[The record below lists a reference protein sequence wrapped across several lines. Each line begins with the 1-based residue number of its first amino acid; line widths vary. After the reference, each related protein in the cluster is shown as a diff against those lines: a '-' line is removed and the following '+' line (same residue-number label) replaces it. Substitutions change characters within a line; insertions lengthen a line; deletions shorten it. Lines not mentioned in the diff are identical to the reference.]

1 MTPVATETLYGSSRE
16 KVMLALT
23 ELAAERGYAE
33 TTIADIVERSGVGEE
48 TFRTLFA
55 DKEACA
61 VAAENAIL
69 SEVVASVSSSY
80 LADRAEL
87 DSALLGVMSILELM
101 ARKPSYAFFGYVGA
115 RQMSPPSVFSI
126 YETGHKVLVAM
137 LERGWEYAELA
148 VPPRRAALAALGG
161 AEAIV
166 RREVVAGRAERL
178 PRLLPD
184 LVYAATV
191 PFLGQDEA
199 LRLADR
205 GRELLRD
212 RPWS

>member
-1 MTPVATETLYGSSRE
+1 MTQVATETLYGSSRE
-16 KVMLALT
+16 RVLLALT

-33 TTIADIVERSGVGEE
+33 TTVEDVVERSGVGEE
-48 TFRTLFA
+48 TFYALFA

-80 LADRAEL
+80 LPDRAEL
-87 DSALLGVMSILELM
+87 DSALLGVKSILELM
-101 ARKPSYAFFGYVGA
+101 ARKPSYAYFGYVGA

-137 LERGWEYAELA
+137 LERGWEYAELE
-148 VPPRRAALAALGG
+148 VQPGRAALAALGG

-184 LVYAATV
+184 LVYSATI
-191 PFLGQDEA
+191 PFLGQEEA
-199 LRLADR
+199 LRLARR

-212 RPWS
+212 SPWG

>member
-16 KVMLALT
+16 RVLLALT
-23 ELAAERGYAE
+23 ELAAERGYRD
-33 TTIADIVERSGVGEE
+33 TTVENIVERAGVGED

-87 DSALLGVMSILELM
+87 DSALLGVKSILELM
-101 ARKPSYAFFGYVGA
+101 ARKPSYAYFGYVGA

-137 LERGWEYAELA
+137 LERGWEYAELE
-148 VPPRRAALAALGG
+148 VQPGRAALAALGG

-166 RREVVAGRAERL
+166 RREVVGGRAERL

-184 LVYAATV
+184 LAYSATV
-191 PFLGQDEA
+191 SFLGQDEA
-199 LRLADR
+199 LRLTER
-205 GRELLRD
+205 GRDLLRD
-212 RPWS
+212 SPWG